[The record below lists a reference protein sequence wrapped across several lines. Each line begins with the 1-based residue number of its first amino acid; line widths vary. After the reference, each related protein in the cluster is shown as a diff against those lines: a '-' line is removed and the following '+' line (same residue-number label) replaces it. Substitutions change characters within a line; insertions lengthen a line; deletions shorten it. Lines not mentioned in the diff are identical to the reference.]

1 MYYGFSDDDGLSA
14 ALCGGIKKGTEPVLN
29 QFD

>member
-14 ALCGGIKKGTEPVLN
+14 VLYSGIKKETKPVLN